1 MVAGY
6 QDTPPPIWVPSAQD
20 GGGAA
25 IRATSPGSRG
35 AGRMRGVGIVGNA
48 ARIKT
53 VIAAPHGTVC
63 RDRSRSRRCGA
74 ARCGVAAARGARS
87 QRPVGQVAG
96 HTAAAA
102 VAPGGRRCARGYASA
117 VVPTVAPWLRAVRAP
132 SPGLDLHQVADQYS
146 RRGGSGERPRHARA
160 TPDAQAR

>member
-1 MVAGY
+1 
-6 QDTPPPIWVPSAQD
+6 
-20 GGGAA
+20 
-25 IRATSPGSRG
+25 
-35 AGRMRGVGIVGNA
+35 MRGVGIVGNA

-102 VAPGGRRCARGYASA
+102 VAPGGRRCARGYASV

-146 RRGGSGERPRHARA
+146 RRGKILEGIWGLTFRLPEFNLNELRVRAFPGVPDSFQGAQANARA
-160 TPDAQAR
+160 TPAPRLTLRP